1 MEPTR
6 AKKLET
12 LKLIGYTIGEDP
24 LIKGLWIWSESDDM
38 SGMSFDCEEDA
49 VDSAWGDACCEAMLL
64 NGLSPEQWMSQTFDQ
79 KVERLLA
86 CHALQ
91 KQEPLRLAA

>member
-6 AKKLET
+6 AKKLEA

-24 LIKGLWIWSESDDM
+24 LIKGLWIWSKSDNV

-49 VDSAWGDACCEAMLL
+49 IDCAWGDAFSEAMLL

-86 CHALQ
+86 CHTLRE
-91 KQEPLRLAA
+91 QEPLRLAA